1 MWFLHMNQN
10 SLPSEKLLEI
20 IHIQTEVVQ
29 KGMDLSGI
37 MDLVT
42 HRVQQITDANGA
54 CVELIVKNELV
65 YSASSGMA
73 ENFLGLRLSTRDS
86 LSGESIKL
94 RTTLIC
100 SNIEEDK
107 RVNKSACRKVGLKS
121 MIVTPLI
128 CENDVVGVLKVLS
141 ANIGHFTEDSIKV
154 LELMS
159 GLIAAAMFNVMRNE
173 ESELYY
179 KATHD
184 SLTGISNRSLFYDRL
199 RQKLAQVLMGEV
211 SFGIISLDMDGLKQ
225 INDICG
231 HRAGDAAIKEVAL
244 RIKKKLR
251 EFDTVSR
258 LGGDEFAI
266 LVASASE
273 KNDLLSLMKRIES
286 EIMKPFAFEHKKIK
300 LSVSMGY
307 ALFDV
312 DGTQLEELIE
322 KADKEMY
329 EMKKAHK
336 GLINVR

>member
-1 MWFLHMNQN
+1 MNQY
-10 SLPSEKLLEI
+10 SLPNDKLLEI
-20 IHIQTEVVQ
+20 INIQTEVVQ

-42 HRVQQITDANGA
+42 YRAQQITDAHGA

-65 YSASSGMA
+65 YSASSGLA
-73 ENFLGLRLSTRDS
+73 EHFLGLRLSTRNS
-86 LSGESIKL
+86 LSGECIKL

-100 SNIEEDK
+100 NNIEEDS
-107 RVNKSACRKVGLKS
+107 RVNKAACRRIGLKS

-128 CENDVVGVLKVLS
+128 YGNDVVGVLKVLS
-141 ANIGHFTEDSIKV
+141 AKEDHFTEDSIKI

-159 GLIAAAMFNVMRNE
+159 GLIAASMFNVMRNE

-184 SLTGISNRSLFYDRL
+184 SLTGISNRSLFYDRF
-199 RQKLAQVLMGEV
+199 RQKIAQASLDNER
-211 SFGIISLDMDGLKQ
+211 FGIISLDMDGLKE
-225 INDICG
+225 INDTCG

-244 RIKKKLR
+244 RIKKTLR
-251 EFDTVSR
+251 EYDTVSR

-266 LVASASE
+266 IVTTATE
-273 KNDLLSLMKRIES
+273 KTDLLSLINHIEF
-286 EIMKPFAFEHKKIK
+286 EMMKPFDFECRNIK

-307 ALFDV
+307 ALFDE
-312 DGTQLEELIE
+312 DGTGLEDLIE
-322 KADKEMY
+322 RADQAMY

-336 GLINVR
+336 GLANVR